1 MALAANLV
9 AGQVIANTLVVA
21 GANQREN
28 NTIFVCNFSE
38 KTPCGIP
45 QGVFLLYFLYVYIFL
60 LRSFAAAHMA
70 FCFVFVK
77 NRADLVEK
85 SLVKLFKAFCNIFM
99 YG

>member
-1 MALAANLV
+1 MTEAMPFLQKYDITFLRPPA
-9 AGQVIANTLVVA
+9 
-21 GANQREN
+21 
-28 NTIFVCNFSE
+28 
-38 KTPCGIP
+38 IP